1 MLSKYFFEIKNR
13 SALICFSWVITIL
26 TCYSYKETLLYI
38 TLKNILSNDSFYLI
52 TTTITEIFSS
62 YLKLTYFLTNQL
74 TLIFFLYQLYKF
86 LKPGLY
92 FSESKNLKIIV
103 SVVSSVSLVNLLA
116 LNYFI
121 LPICWEF
128 FLSFNENSTSNPI
141 NLYFEGKL
149 NEYVSFYV
157 SLYGWCNITV
167 QLLLLQGLIL
177 DYLPNKLEIIK
188 NNRKI
193 FYLNF
198 LIIATVIS
206 PPDVFSQLLL
216 ATSFTIF
223 FEVLVLLIII
233 KNSLVRQPI
242 ETN

>member
-1 MLSKYFFEIKNR
+1 MLSKYIFEIKNR
-13 SALICFSWVITIL
+13 FALICFSWVVTIL
-26 TCYSYKETLLYI
+26 TCYSYKEALLFI

-92 FSESKNLKIIV
+92 FYESKNLKIIV
-103 SVVSSVSLVNLLA
+103 GVISTVSFVNLIA
-116 LNYFI
+116 LNSFI

-128 FLSFNENSTSNPI
+128 FLSFNKSSTSNPI

-157 SLYGWCNITV
+157 SLYWWCNITV
-167 QLLLLQGLIL
+167 QLLLLQGLVL

-198 LIIATVIS
+198 LIIATIVS

-233 KNSLVRQPI
+233 KNNLIRQPI